1 MQFSLWQALKLT
13 INQLFVLR
21 NITANRSAS
30 AYAAL
35 AA

>member
-13 INQLFVLR
+13 INQFFLR
-21 NITANRSAS
+21 NNMVNRSAS

>member
-13 INQLFVLR
+13 INQFFVLR
-21 NITANRSAS
+21 NNTANRSAS

-35 AA
+35 AV

>member
-1 MQFSLWQALKLT
+1 LAGVK
-13 INQLFVLR
+13 INYKSVFVLR

-35 AA
+35 AV